1 MKIRPRLAFVAV
13 AALSFNATAQTTD
26 STNVKTGHP
35 VLEAIE
41 SELGIKME
49 PLTDVT
55 VPNSLGYFY
64 GGTNDD
70 DSRFLIAAFN
80 DVDKNRRLTPADD
93 FSFLQLVK
101 DTFIVHVR
109 KFSEEDYRESYR
121 NNEIKENERYVYGNA
136 EIVTYFQNETM
147 ITPLPGA
154 IVHKDPKELIRY
166 FAANPLVQGLGR

>member
-1 MKIRPRLAFVAV
+1 MAA
-13 AALSFNATAQTTD
+13 AALSFNAAAQTTD
-26 STNVKTGHP
+26 STASKTGHP
-35 VLEAIE
+35 VLDAIE

-49 PLTDVT
+49 PMTDIT

-80 DVDKNRRLTPADD
+80 DVDKNRKLSPADD
-93 FSFLQLVK
+93 FSFLQLVN

-109 KFSEEDYRESYR
+109 KLSEENYRESYK
-121 NNEIKENERYVYGNA
+121 NNEIRENERYVYGNA
-136 EIVTYFQNETM
+136 EIVTYFQNEKM
-147 ITPLPGA
+147 INPLRGA

-166 FAANPLVQGLGR
+166 FATNPLVQGLSR